1 MGEVRTP
8 YFIAV
13 KLSDGGKDEVIYSR
27 LGALENI
34 DQFLA
39 QLVALSGL
47 K

>member
-13 KLSDGGKDEVIYSR
+13 KLSDSGKTEVSYSR
-27 LGALENI
+27 LGALGNI
-34 DQFLA
+34 DLFLA
-39 QLVALSGL
+39 QLVKLSGL